1 MSRQNLNIKKYRR
14 KLQAAR
20 SRRYYQKFGLIAGV
34 VIVGILLVNLVAPD
48 KSYSASEKRNL
59 SQFPKLTL
67 VRIVDGSFMDE
78 MEDYEADQFFLR
90 SQWMTLRTTMDRLVG
105 KNESQ
110 GVYLGKNSNLM
121 ERFNAGTEE
130 SRQAITSAVKAFAER
145 YPDVKTSFLLV
156 PNAVSIESELLPK
169 DALTHFLESWEIPC
183 RRWMC
188 GKH

>member
-48 KSYSASEKRNL
+48 KSYSVSEKRNL

-90 SQWMTLRTTMDRLVG
+90 SQWMTLRTTMD
-105 KNESQ
+105 
-110 GVYLGKNSNLM
+110 
-121 ERFNAGTEE
+121 
-130 SRQAITSAVKAFAER
+130 
-145 YPDVKTSFLLV
+145 LLV
-156 PNAVSIESELLPK
+156 
-169 DALTHFLESWEIPC
+169 
-183 RRWMC
+183 
-188 GKH
+188 